1 MRQIWLLHS
10 RRFIFKIIASPT
22 AAIWKISSN
31 EKMSYIQETTLTTKI
46 LPKVL
51 HKCFGSTTRSIHSIS
66 VEHQSKYRMDVKR
79 REKVWRKCILR
90 RTWSNQI
97 TSYMLALSDLHFF
110 DLAKGWVFLKGLHI
124 ELLNKNLTHFTLINI
139 INIIINFNFNL
150 VLLKSVVDYP

>member
-10 RRFIFKIIASPT
+10 RRFIFEIIASPT

-51 HKCFGSTTRSIHSIS
+51 HKCFGSTTWSIHSIS

-79 REKVWRKCILR
+79 RVKVWRKMYFKTNLKQSDNILYACFVWSSLLWLGKR
-90 RTWSNQI
+90 VGILERFAYRTAQQKYN
-97 TSYMLALSDLHFF
+97 TFYT
-110 DLAKGWVFLKGLHI
+110 
-124 ELLNKNLTHFTLINI
+124 N
-139 INIIINFNFNL
+139 
-150 VLLKSVVDYP
+150 